1 MSTQIV
7 QSFTPDNQLDLMF
20 PSEYIPED
28 VKTQLHPSLHVK
40 SRFFLV
46 LHDLITSL
54 PLPARFDPWLQQITV
69 EATSTFSPF

>member
-1 MSTQIV
+1 MSTQLV

-28 VKTQLHPSLHVK
+28 VKTQLHPSLHVR
-40 SRFFLV
+40 SRFFPLV
-46 LHDLITSL
+46 LYLTSL
-54 PLPARFDPWLQQITV
+54 PLPARFDLWLQQITV